1 MRRSP
6 AARSGA
12 LVLPLLIAVMA
23 GTVPAVTA
31 GAVSAVTG
39 ASPGDAARADNGRID
54 LGRLDP
60 ARIDAAF
67 AEYDKPGSPGCAVGV
82 VEAGT
87 IVFARGYGY
96 ASLEHEVPITPRT
109 LFDLGSTSKQITS
122 AAVALLVLDG
132 KLSLDDDIRKI
143 LPEIRPVR
151 GGHAITVRRLLD
163 HTSGLRDYTDLLSM
177 QGYSESDLTT
187 TAQGLAILSGQ
198 RGRNFPAG
206 AEFRY
211 TNSGHF
217 LASILVQ
224 RVSGKS
230 LREFAR
236 ERIFSPLGMTD
247 TTYFDDHALVVPRR
261 AAGYAPKDAGG
272 FEVAMSDWEQVGDG
286 GVQSSIEELALWAT
300 NLDTGDKLG
309 GKPLVDLLHTP
320 GRLADGTP
328 IPYGLG
334 LFFDT
339 HRGLKL
345 VEHGGAW
352 AGYRANLMR
361 VPERRIAVITLCNV
375 STAATGKLSLAAIDA
390 ALDGLP
396 ESERPAPDQAPAA
409 RAGAGDAS
417 TFAGRYVSEHLGEV
431 WVVEAGADGLRLEGT
446 PLIPQGEDRFARA
459 SGGGT
464 VTFSP
469 KGTMTMENPGD
480 NPRPATFRRLGAE
493 ANASARGKTAKAAA
507 SAAAAQSELPGTY
520 RSDDLASGCEVAAAK
535 EGLEFSC
542 GGGEKTAMAPL
553 DQDLFDLGWGL
564 LKAHRSPGGAVDALV
579 LTTRGLVDFTLHRVG
594 GPAARGEGRG
604 TRGV

>member
-1 MRRSP
+1 VSRRFP
-6 AARSGA
+6 AARSAAVAAAA
-12 LVLPLLIAVMA
+12 LVSLAVVAALLGLA
-23 GTVPAVTA
+23 
-31 GAVSAVTG
+31 
-39 ASPGDAARADNGRID
+39 PGSARADSAGPDHGRID
-54 LGRLDP
+54 LGKLDA

-67 AEYDKPGSPGCAVGV
+67 AEYDKPGSPGCAIGV
-82 VEAGT
+82 VESGT
-87 IVFARGYGY
+87 IVFARGYGS

-122 AAVALLVLDG
+122 AAVALLALDG
-132 KLSLDDDIRKI
+132 RLSLDDDMRKY
-143 LPEIRPVR
+143 LPEIRPMR
-151 GGHAITVRRLLD
+151 GARAISVRRLLD

-187 TAQGLAILSGQ
+187 TAQAFAILSGQ

-230 LREFAR
+230 LRDFAR
-236 ERIFSPLGMTD
+236 ERIFDPLGMKD
-247 TTYFDDHALVVPRR
+247 STYFDDHTLVVPRR
-261 AAGYAPKDAGG
+261 AAGYSPKDGGG

-286 GVQSSIEELALWAT
+286 GVQSSIEEMALWAT
-300 NLDTGDKLG
+300 NLDTGDHLG
-309 GKPLVDLLHTP
+309 GQPLIDLLHTP
-320 GRLADGTP
+320 GTLADGTP

-361 VPERRIAVITLCNV
+361 VPERRLAVITLCNI
-375 STAATGKLSLAAIDA
+375 STAATNRLSLAAIDA

-396 ESERPAPDQAPAA
+396 ESQRPLPGKAPGTPAA
-409 RAGAGDAS
+409 ADNLAS
-417 TFAGRYVSEHLGEV
+417 YAGRYVSEHLGEV
-431 WVVEAGADGLRLEGT
+431 LVVEVKADGLEVAGT
-446 PLIPQGEDRFARA
+446 PLIPQGSGRFATG
-459 SGGGT
+459 SGGGK
-464 VTFSP
+464 VTFSA
-469 KGTMTMENPGD
+469 KGEMTIDNPGD
-480 NPRPATFRRLGAE
+480 DPRPVTFRRLAGE
-493 ANASARGKTAKAAA
+493 ANASARGRTAKPAPTAAA
-507 SAAAAQSELPGTY
+507 RAELLGTY
-520 RSDDLASGCEVAAAK
+520 RNDDMTSGCEVTQATDRI
-535 EGLEFSC
+535 EFSC
-542 GGGEKTAMAPL
+542 GGGEKTTMTPI
-553 DQDLFDLGWGL
+553 DSDLYDLGWGL
-564 LKAHRSPGGAVDALV
+564 LRTHRSSGGAVDGLAL
-579 LTTRGLVDFTLHRVG
+579 TSRGLVDFTLHRVG